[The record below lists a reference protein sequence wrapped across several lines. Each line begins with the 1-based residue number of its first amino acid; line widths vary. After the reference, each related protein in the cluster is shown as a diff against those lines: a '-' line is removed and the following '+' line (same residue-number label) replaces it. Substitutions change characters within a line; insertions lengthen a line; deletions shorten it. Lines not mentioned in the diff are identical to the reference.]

1 VAPWPH
7 HALCPVDYTNPSARG
22 IAESTVRRPAFRYSR
37 IQFPERKQGIVTN
50 EIEAGRPERQ
60 DPSRRSLLK
69 AGVAGGLAIAAAG
82 TATTAAAAT
91 ESSGDRD
98 RRQHFDVIVVGAGL
112 AGVTATRE
120 LRAKGK
126 RVLLLEARGR
136 VGGRTWTD
144 TWQGHQI
151 ERGGT
156 WVDRLQPHI
165 WRELNRYQLP
175 IMADSDVD
183 RAYMPTLGGFG
194 VYDPAVAFIRQE
206 QLFNQFFE
214 GSTTIFPEPYQP
226 LARPDLVARYDR
238 FSLRDKLD
246 QLAFA
251 PEAEIQVTSWTSL
264 YGGSSAR
271 GALTHIQ
278 QWWALAGGTF
288 EGFHGVNTYR
298 PALGTVSLLNAML
311 AESKP
316 VLKLNSPVESITQ
329 TSGEA
334 RVTTRAG
341 EVYTAPEVILAVPV
355 NVWRT
360 ISFSPALP
368 AAHREASSKGI
379 GVPHEKKLWI
389 DLSNPSDKF
398 VAEAPEGLGYPICFM
413 GRFNDNQP
421 VVAFSV
427 DPTFDVTDAGAVERA
442 VQRVIPEAT
451 MRSYVATDWHVDEF
465 ALGVGA
471 YRQPNQ
477 LVRLHRKI
485 QQPHGRIKFAGG
497 DIADGWSG
505 YMDGAI
511 ESGLKVAGSPT
522 LSGPA
527 AAAASAEE
535 RIFVPKV
542 TRGRYSGLGR
552 R

>member
-1 VAPWPH
+1 M
-7 HALCPVDYTNPSARG
+7 
-22 IAESTVRRPAFRYSR
+22 
-37 IQFPERKQGIVTN
+37 TN
-50 EIEAGRPERQ
+50 EVEPGQAEHR
-60 DPSRRSLLK
+60 DLSRRGLIK
-69 AGVAGGLAIAAAG
+69 AGVAGGLAITGVAAAG
-82 TATTAAAAT
+82 AATTAVAVADDQDK
-91 ESSGDRD
+91 GP
-98 RRQHFDVIVVGAGL
+98 RQNYDVIIVGAGL
-112 AGVTATRE
+112 AGVTAARE

-126 RVLLLEARGR
+126 RVLLLEARNR

-175 IMADSDVD
+175 IMADSGVD
-183 RAYMPTLGGFG
+183 RAYMPTIGGFG
-194 VYDPAVAFIRQE
+194 EYDPTVAFVRQE
-206 QLFNQFFE
+206 QLFNSFFE
-214 GSTTIFPEPYQP
+214 GSTTIFPAPYEP
-226 LARPDLVARYDR
+226 LKRADLVAQYDGL
-238 FSLRDKLD
+238 SLRDRLD

-251 PEAEIQVTSWTSL
+251 PEDEILVTSWTSL
-264 YGGSSAR
+264 YGGSSKR

-316 VLKLNSPVESITQ
+316 VLKLNSPVKSITQ
-329 TSGEA
+329 TAREA

-368 AAHREASSKGI
+368 AAHREASKAGI

-389 DLSNPSDKF
+389 DLSNPSDRF

-413 GRFNDNQP
+413 GRFNEGQP

-427 DPTFDVTDAGAVERA
+427 DSTFDVTDAGAVERA

-451 MRSYVATDWHVDEF
+451 MRGYTATDWHVDEF

-477 LVRLHRKI
+477 LIRLHKKI

-542 TRGRYSGLGR
+542 KRGVYRGLGGR
-552 R
+552 

>member
-1 VAPWPH
+1 ME
-7 HALCPVDYTNPSARG
+7 LNQS
-22 IAESTVRRPAFRYSR
+22 
-37 IQFPERKQGIVTN
+37 ERW
-50 EIEAGRPERQ
+50 
-60 DPSRRSLLK
+60 DPSRRSLLR
-69 AGVAGGLAIAAAG
+69 AGIAGGLALAMPAVAG
-82 TATTAAAAT
+82 TAATAAT
-91 ESSGDRD
+91 DDPQDRG
-98 RRQHFDVIVVGAGL
+98 RRRNYDVIVVGAGL
-112 AGVTATRE
+112 AGVTAARE

-126 RVLLLEARGR
+126 RVLLLEARNR

-175 IMADSDVD
+175 IMADTGVTRSF
-183 RAYMPTLGGFG
+183 MPTITGFKE
-194 VYDPAVAFIRQE
+194 YDPEVAYVRQKE
-206 QLFNQFFE
+206 LFTSFFE
-214 GSTTIFPEPYQP
+214 GSTGIFPSPYQP
-226 LARPDLVARYDR
+226 LKRSDLVAKYDR
-238 FSLRDKLD
+238 FSLRDRLD

-251 PEAEIQVTSWTSL
+251 PEDEILLTSWTSL
-264 YGGSSAR
+264 YGGSSKR
-271 GALTHIQ
+271 GALTHLQ

-316 VLKLNSPVESITQ
+316 VLKLNAPVTSITQ
-329 TSGEA
+329 TAKVA

-368 AAHREASSKGI
+368 AAHREASKAGI

-389 DLSNPSDKF
+389 DLSNPADRF
-398 VAEAPEGLGYPICFM
+398 VAEAPEGKGYPICFM
-413 GRFNDNQP
+413 GRFNDDQP

-427 DPTFDVTDAGAVERA
+427 DSTFDVTDAGAVERA
-442 VQRVIPEAT
+442 VQRVIPQAT
-451 MRSYVATDWHVDEF
+451 MRSYTATNWHVDEF

-477 LVRLHRKI
+477 LIRLHAKI

-511 ESGLKVAGSPT
+511 ESGLRVAGSPT
-522 LSGPA
+522 LSGAA

-542 TRGRYSGLGR
+542 NHGMYRGLGMR
-552 R
+552 